1 MNLKLFFTLI
11 IKIINIRRLKVKKIF
26 SVSLIII
33 GVGMCLFSFYPIFEM
48 NKEVGDSLDEWEK
61 LKISYMEEDDEEIEK
76 ETLPNDLIGI
86 LTINGFNEQI
96 PIRRGTTDNV
106 LKKGIGLDETT
117 VELGQIGNSVLYG
130 HREKILWNLK
140 DVKIDDEIIVETLTN
155 KLVFKIN
162 DIRVVEPD
170 DSFIYESSEKSTIT
184 LVTCYPFIYMGPTPQ
199 RYVVKAILVNQGD

>member
-1 MNLKLFFTLI
+1 M
-11 IKIINIRRLKVKKIF
+11 KKIF

-86 LTINGFNEQI
+86 LTIDGFNEQI